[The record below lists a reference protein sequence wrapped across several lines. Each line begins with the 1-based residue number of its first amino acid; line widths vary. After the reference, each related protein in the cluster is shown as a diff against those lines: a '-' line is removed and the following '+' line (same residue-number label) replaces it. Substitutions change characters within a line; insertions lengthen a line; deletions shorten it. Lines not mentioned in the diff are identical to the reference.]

1 MNKLEEICQKFSSLK
16 NLLNKS
22 EIDQLCHHPFKS
34 ISKEIK
40 RYSKDDTS
48 SMNLELNMKNN
59 PINTHLKK
67 SNSKNDDYF
76 KNLLISLESSKK
88 EPKNN
93 NNDKHIKNNNE
104 SPKIEK
110 SRSPSI
116 NNGDDSPK
124 ILKEKENLET
134 FEKEE
139 YNEIKEKIIP
149 LKEDEEEYI
158 ETSSYKNKVNKTW
171 NKTKSNKNISFY
183 IIDKTDKN
191 LNINVKIKEFLN
203 NYDDKISSLSKTIT
217 QMKPVDDFYYK
228 SKESLLIKYIVDSNI
243 INMDTIKKI
252 IHLCFNVLSKIFSA
266 FIKETENKINSLYND
281 IVDIIKMILSFI
293 KLLKTFIKNNGDN
306 VDVTFLKEMK
316 NIGNYCLYVLIIKKY
331 NYEYMSE
338 IENKKENE
346 KKVDFFRHYM
356 KYFKIINKI
365 KPNFK
370 ENNLFMK
377 HFMVQPSMISF
388 IDLLEMNRKI
398 INFQLNVN
406 YKM

>member
-48 SMNLELNMKNN
+48 SMNLELNTKNN
-59 PINTHLKK
+59 PINTHLNK

-116 NNGDDSPK
+116 NNEDDSPK

-158 ETSSYKNKVNKTW
+158 ETSSYKNKVNKAW

-228 SKESLLIKYIVDSNI
+228 NKESLLIKYIVDSNI

-281 IVDIIKMILSFI
+281 IVDIIKMILNFI
-293 KLLKTFIKNNGDN
+293 KLIKTFIKNNGDN

>member
-48 SMNLELNMKNN
+48 SMNLELNTKNN
-59 PINTHLKK
+59 PINTHLNK

-252 IHLCFNVLSKIFSA
+252 IHLCFNALSKIFSA

>member
-22 EIDQLCHHPFKS
+22 EIDQLCHHSFKS

-48 SMNLELNMKNN
+48 SMNLELNTKNN
-59 PINTHLKK
+59 PINTHLNK

-139 YNEIKEKIIP
+139 YNEIKEKTIP

>member
-16 NLLNKS
+16 NLLNNS

-48 SMNLELNMKNN
+48 SMNLELNTKNN
-59 PINTHLKK
+59 PINTHLNK

-139 YNEIKEKIIP
+139 YNEIKEKTIP

-217 QMKPVDDFYYK
+217 QMKTVDDFYYK

-388 IDLLEMNRKI
+388 IDVLEMNRKI

>member
-48 SMNLELNMKNN
+48 SMNLELNTKNN
-59 PINTHLKK
+59 PINTHLNK

-139 YNEIKEKIIP
+139 YNEIKEKTIP

-158 ETSSYKNKVNKTW
+158 ETSSYKNKVNKAW

>member
-48 SMNLELNMKNN
+48 SMNLELNTKNN
-59 PINTHLKK
+59 PINTHLNK

-158 ETSSYKNKVNKTW
+158 ETSSYKNKVNKAW

>member
-22 EIDQLCHHPFKS
+22 EIDQLCHHSFKS

-48 SMNLELNMKNN
+48 SMNLELNTKNN
-59 PINTHLKK
+59 PINTHLNK

-139 YNEIKEKIIP
+139 YNEIKEKTIP

-158 ETSSYKNKVNKTW
+158 ETSSYKNKVNKAW